1 VTYEIHV
8 TRVGEIAF
16 ASNPFELY
24 QDYMHRI
31 QARSPFIQTFIT
43 QLASGKGKY
52 LPSKRGE
59 FNKGYSA
66 SIFCNNVGSEGGQEL
81 VEYTLAALKELA
93 AQN

>member
-1 VTYEIHV
+1 M
-8 TRVGEIAF
+8 TRVGEIGF

-43 QLASGKGKY
+43 QLAGENAGGY
-52 LPSKRGE
+52 LATERGE

-66 SIFCNNVGSEGGQEL
+66 SIFCNTVGSEGGQEL
-81 VEYTLAALKELA
+81 VEYTLNKLNELSDK
-93 AQN
+93 